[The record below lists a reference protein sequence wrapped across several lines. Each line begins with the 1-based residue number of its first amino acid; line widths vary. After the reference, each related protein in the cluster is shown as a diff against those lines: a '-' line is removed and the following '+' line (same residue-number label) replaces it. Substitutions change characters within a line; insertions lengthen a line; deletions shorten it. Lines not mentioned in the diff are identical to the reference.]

1 MGVDRDAEMEL
12 MLLAQY
18 NDEGKRAANS
28 VVGKLLKHKTDG
40 IQFKTNASA
49 YVHGCVLKA
58 RHAIEGSYDRSYRG
72 GSSSSG
78 YRRHW

>member
-18 NDEGKRAANS
+18 NAEGKRAANS

-40 IQFKTNASA
+40 IAFKTNASA

-58 RHAIEGSYDRSYRG
+58 RHAIEGHDRTYSR
-72 GSSSSG
+72 GSSSSS
-78 YRRHW
+78 RANWW

>member
-18 NDEGKRAANS
+18 NEEGKRAANS

-40 IQFKTNASA
+40 IAFKTNASA

-58 RHAIEGSYDRSYRG
+58 RHTVEESSYSRA
-72 GSSSSG
+72 SSSG